1 MNLRFLNPLR
11 WKRPFLFGILIL
23 MLILW
28 FGFFD
33 TFSVWTRMQL
43 NNEKK
48 ELIRETEQLQTEA
61 TEFREKMEALESDPD
76 LLQTLAREEYG
87 MRKPGEIIYRVQEK

>member
-1 MNLRFLNPLR
+1 
-11 WKRPFLFGILIL
+11 